1 MTDPDIL
8 ELAGRALE
16 GPWDRM
22 PGGGFSR
29 QASISE
35 MTRGGSDRCFL
46 RVEEDGLSAV
56 ILVQPGGGPEFDR
69 YVRNG
74 DFLRENGIAVP
85 EFYFIDRNGVVVME
99 DLGDIHLVDVLE
111 GADAAAELA
120 FYRDCID
127 ILFRLQSSVTAA
139 EKETGILDDMEF
151 SEDILL
157 GETDYFAS
165 EFVVHYAG
173 LPVPGGW
180 DAERKTIAS
189 ELSSHPGVFMHRD
202 FQSKNIMV
210 KDGTL
215 RIVDFQTA
223 HRGPGMYDVAS
234 LLKDPYHPVEPGT
247 RKTLLM
253 ELYYRFTGDGP
264 EPEGGFDAFN
274 DRFVLAGLQRNM
286 QALAAFAFLGLKK
299 GKKEFLGFIDPGLVL
314 LEEGLSESG
323 RFPVISGLVS
333 SVRESIRERND

>member
-1 MTDPDIL
+1 MTDADIL
-8 ELAGRALE
+8 DLVRRALE

-29 QASISE
+29 NASISE
-35 MTRGGSDRCFL
+35 MPRGGSDRHFL

-56 ILVQPGGGPEFDR
+56 VLVQSGGGPEFER
-69 YVRNG
+69 YVRIG

-85 EFYFIDRNGVVVME
+85 GFYYVDAGGVVVME
-99 DLGDIHLVDVLE
+99 DLGDIHLVDALE
-111 GADAAAELA
+111 GADPPAELA

-127 ILFRLQSSVTAA
+127 ILFRLQSPVTVK
-139 EKETGILDDMEF
+139 ERETGFLGDMVF
-151 SEDILL
+151 SEEILL
-157 GETDYFAS
+157 GETDYFAR
-165 EFVVHYAG
+165 EFVGNFTGAEI
-173 LPVPGGW
+173 PQGW
-180 DAERKTIAS
+180 DEERRSLAT
-189 ELSSHPGVFMHRD
+189 ELASHPPVFMHRD

-215 RIVDFQTA
+215 RVVDFQTA

-253 ELYYRFTGDGP
+253 ELYYKFTGDGP
-264 EPEGGFDAFN
+264 EPEGGFEAFN
-274 DRFVLAGLQRNM
+274 DRFILAGIQRNM

-299 GKKEFLGFIDPGLVL
+299 DKKEFLEFIDPGLTL
-314 LEEGLSESG
+314 LEEGLADSG
-323 RFPVISGLVS
+323 RFPVTSGLVS
-333 SVRESIRERND
+333 SIREKINGRND